1 MLDTIGVHAAL
12 QRQALRMDYSENIY
26 LKKFGICDFNRQ
38 NPANQLIDSLRDFI
52 KVVFLRAGGRVSV
65 DFTELEIIQD
75 GLLFVNAGQFLWLS
89 DHTEGSILYYNEELY
104 GVQLHEQA
112 MACDKI
118 LFSDF
123 HKVSFLKLNQEN
135 SGIIYR
141 LFEQIRDEI
150 SQHDLN
156 LEEMVR
162 VLLKQVII
170 KAARFYNHQAQLTQ
184 LSEDTASC
192 FATLFVQ
199 LVERHY
205 LKHHDVASYANM
217 LNISAKALYKR
228 VGKYSKS
235 PPNEIIKRRII
246 LEAKRLLVYTQLS
259 VKEVSHKLGY
269 EDPYYFTRFFSRQ
282 VKIPPQTFR
291 MKVQNILPAV
301 A

>member
-1 MLDTIGVHAAL
+1 MN
-12 QRQALRMDYSENIY
+12 YSENTCF
-26 LKKFGICDFNRQ
+26 KRFGICDFDKQ
-38 NPANQLIDSLRDFI
+38 NPANQITGALRDFI
-52 KVVFLRAGGRVSV
+52 KVIFLRAGGRVSV
-65 DFTELEIIQD
+65 DFKELTIVQD

-89 DHTEGSILYYNEELY
+89 DNTEGSVLYYNEELY
-104 GVQLHEQA
+104 GVHLHEQA

-123 HKVSFLKLNQEN
+123 HEVFFIKLNLE
-135 SGIIYR
+135 SFGVIYR

-150 SQHDLN
+150 SQDDIN

-170 KAARFYNHQAQLTQ
+170 KSARFYNHQSQPAR
-184 LSEDTASC
+184 LSDVPASC
-192 FATLFVQ
+192 FATLFTQ
-199 LVERHY
+199 LVERHF

-217 LNISAKALYKR
+217 LNISSKALNKR
-228 VGKYSKS
+228 VGKYSRS
-235 PPNEIIKRRII
+235 SPNEIIKKRII

-291 MKVQNILPAV
+291 MQLQNNLPAV